1 VCALVQ
7 AGEVILP
14 NFVVF
19 AEKPGNGP
27 LGGFDLG
34 MVSQHPKSPFLQR
47 LRGDLDYSR
56 IGNPE
61 KENLPGTCRRAH
73 GQFEAFFRSFPEA
86 GGWKCCSLDVARL
99 REGGSATPST
109 TTLVEEP

>member
-1 VCALVQ
+1 M
-7 AGEVILP
+7 ILP

-34 MVSQHPKSPFLQR
+34 VICLHPKSPFLQ
-47 LRGDLDYSR
+47 LLPGDAQCSR
-56 IGNPE
+56 IGNPR
-61 KENLPGTCRRAH
+61 KQNLPGTCRRAH
-73 GQFEAFFRSFPEA
+73 GQFEAFFPSFPEA

-109 TTLVEEP
+109 TTFVEEP